1 MLYLQRKF
9 PEHTFDV
16 LHAGQKINA
25 LEKDFSGAKQL
36 MESEDAVLFSYP
48 VYTFLAPSQL
58 HRFHRADEGKRCVPE
73 RKVLHPDF
81 YIKAFL

>member
-1 MLYLQRKF
+1 M
-9 PEHTFDV
+9 

-25 LEKDFSGAKQL
+25 LERDFSGAKQL
-36 MESEDAVLFSYP
+36 MESADAVLFSYP

-58 HRFHRADEGKRCVPE
+58 HKFIELTKENGVPE